1 MLPIGGAGENIW
13 TMDVA
18 DAIEAV
24 KLISPKMV
32 IPCHYNV
39 SFFWIKNINP
49 ANDQL
54 FEREVEKPGI
64 ECSIMKYGD
73 EIEV

>member
-1 MLPIGGAGENIW
+1 
-13 TMDVA
+13 MDVT

-32 IPCHYNV
+32 IPCHYIV
-39 SFFWIKNINP
+39 SFFWIRNLNP

-54 FEREVEKPGI
+54 FKSEVEKLGI
-64 ECSIMKYGD
+64 ECPIMDYGD
-73 EIEV
+73 EIEI

>member
-1 MLPIGGAGENIW
+1 
-13 TMDVA
+13 MDVA

-24 KLISPKMV
+24 ELISPKMV
-32 IPCHYNV
+32 IPCHYNA

-49 ANDQL
+49 ANDQI
-54 FEREVEKPGI
+54 FKSEVEKLGI
-64 ECSIMKYGD
+64 ACAIMKYGE